1 MSWALP
7 PVQSRPAGGRFAVK
21 DHGFGTGPGI
31 SGFPRVSEPVTVI
44 VYVAPTANA
53 AVWVSVR
60 IVFPPLHTE
69 PSNVTPVTV
78 TEAGFIALL
87 NVTTTSE
94 VRRTPVA
101 PSAGLVTVICGLG
114 QKAVK
119 VHGFGTPWAGS
130 SGKLSSASRPVI
142 VIVYAWH
149 WVNGTAWVRVRVVEV
164 TSQLATNVMP
174 GGAITHVTVPGF
186 IASLNT

>member
-7 PVQSRPAGGRFAVK
+7 PVPSPPVRPER
-21 DHGFGTGPGI
+21 
-31 SGFPRVSEPVTVI
+31 
-44 VYVAPTANA
+44 
-53 AVWVSVR
+53 
-60 IVFPPLHTE
+60 
-69 PSNVTPVTV
+69 SNGTPVTV
-78 TEAGFIALL
+78 TEPVFIALL

-101 PSAGLVTVICGLG
+101 PSAGLVTVIWGLG
-114 QKAVK
+114 QKAGK

-130 SGKLSSASRPVI
+130 SGKLSSASRPGI

-149 WVNGTAWVRVRVVEV
+149 CVNGTAWVRVRVVKG

-186 IASLNT
+186 LASLATTTTLVVTTTFAPVSMGLV

>member
-7 PVQSRPAGGRFAVK
+7 PVQSRPAAGEETATAGGRFAVK

-31 SGFPRVSEPVTVI
+31 SGFPTVSCPATVI

-60 IVFPPLHTE
+60 TVFPTVHPE
-69 PSNVTPVTV
+69 PSNVNPVTV
-78 TEAGFIALL
+78 TEPVFIPLL

-94 VRRTPVA
+94 VRRTPAA
-101 PSAGLVTVICGLG
+101 PPAGIVHVIWGLG

-119 VHGFGTPWAGS
+119 VLGFGTPLAGS
-130 SGKLSSASRPVI
+130 SGKLSSASRPV
-142 VIVYAWH
+142 
-149 WVNGTAWVRVRVVEV
+149 
-164 TSQLATNVMP
+164 
-174 GGAITHVTVPGF
+174 
-186 IASLNT
+186 